1 LHNLK
6 SNVDAKIDQSNYIY
20 PTNHIGVARKFCC
33 KICNTEPRKEDLD
46 LTTFDLSVLV
56 KATDN
61 FSSSNRLGEGGFG
74 PVYKVTKI
82 NKSITSTLV
91 KYFLTIKLFSSS
103 GYNGRWAR
111 DSSEKAFEG
120 IGTRVAGIQ
129 K

>member
-1 LHNLK
+1 
-6 SNVDAKIDQSNYIY
+6 
-20 PTNHIGVARKFCC
+20 
-33 KICNTEPRKEDLD
+33 
-46 LTTFDLSVLV
+46 LV

-111 DSSEKAFEG
+111 DSGEKAFEE
-120 IGTRVAGIQ
+120 IGARVAGIQ